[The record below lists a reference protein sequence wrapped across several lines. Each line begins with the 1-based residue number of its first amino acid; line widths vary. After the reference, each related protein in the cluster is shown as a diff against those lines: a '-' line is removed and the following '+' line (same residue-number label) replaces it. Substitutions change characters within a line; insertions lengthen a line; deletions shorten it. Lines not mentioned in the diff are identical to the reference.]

1 MGTIDFAPLWIT
13 LKTGIVA
20 SVFSFFIGIAFAEL
34 VINTKG
40 RVRAFWDGLLTLP
53 MVLPPTVAGYILL
66 RIFSTRR
73 PFGSFLSNSMGIQV
87 VHTWLGCVVAATII
101 ALPLMYRN
109 ARAAF
114 EQIDEN
120 VIYAART
127 LGISEWKVFWK
138 IRLPMAKPGII
149 SGVTL
154 AFARAIGEYGAT
166 SMLAGNIAGKTS
178 TISQQIAMVIQSGD
192 YATAGFWCIV
202 IIAISFACL
211 VSINMICGKSKGI
224 KRKRK
229 NNVAHSKNKKQ
240 LDNFMLSVD
249 MELTDEIVSVI
260 GMSGSG
266 KSMTLKCIAGIETPD
281 TGFISL
287 NDRVLYD
294 SKNRINLHPGKR
306 RVGYLFQD
314 YALFPTMTVM
324 ENICIAMGHRDEKK
338 VKVWLKR
345 YGLDGMA
352 DTYPDHL
359 SGGQRQRVAMLR
371 MLAAKPECILLD
383 EPFSALDEHVKRSME
398 SELMEMLS
406 DFHNPVIFV
415 SHNRDEVYR
424 LAERIGSIESG
435 MLSAVRDKK
444 DFFMRPMSVEQ
455 ALLVGCNNISQVKW
469 QDKHHVLAVEWDSV
483 FEVTDEQI
491 EQLAMDTDNISHI
504 GVFPQD
510 IIISASKAKSVL
522 AYNNK
527 NIIRIKD
534 YKIVEELK
542 TWEVSCELNN
552 DSTIYA
558 NLPKHTEANMLSKNI
573 NDELYIKKFYLL
585 G

>member
-1 MGTIDFAPLWIT
+1 MEDFLEDTSA
-13 LKTGIVA
+13 
-20 SVFSFFIGIAFAEL
+20 
-34 VINTKG
+34 
-40 RVRAFWDGLLTLP
+40 
-53 MVLPPTVAGYILL
+53 
-66 RIFSTRR
+66 
-73 PFGSFLSNSMGIQV
+73 
-87 VHTWLGCVVAATII
+87 
-101 ALPLMYRN
+101 
-109 ARAAF
+109 
-114 EQIDEN
+114 
-120 VIYAART
+120 
-127 LGISEWKVFWK
+127 
-138 IRLPMAKPGII
+138 MAKPGII

-178 TISQQIAMVIQSGD
+178 TISQQIAMVVQSGD

-249 MELTDEIVSVI
+249 MELTNEVVSVI

-281 TGFISL
+281 SGFISL
-287 NDRVLYD
+287 NGRVLYD
-294 SKNRINLHPGKR
+294 SKKRINLHPGKR

-324 ENICIAMGHRDEKK
+324 ENICIAMGQRNEEK
-338 VKVWLKR
+338 VKGWLKR
-345 YGLDGMA
+345 YGLEGMA
-352 DTYPDHL
+352 YTYPNHL

-383 EPFSALDEHVKRSME
+383 EPFSALDEHVKRTME
-398 SELMEMLS
+398 SELMEMLT
-406 DFHNPVIFV
+406 DFQNPVVFV

-424 LAERIGSIESG
+424 LAERIGSMESG
-435 MLSAVRDKK
+435 VLSTVRDKK

-455 ALLVGCNNISQVKW
+455 ALLVGCNNISEVKW

-491 EQLAMDTDNISHI
+491 EQTAMDMDDISHI

-510 IIISASKAKSVL
+510 IIISVGKEKTALV
-522 AYNNK
+522 YNDK

-534 YKIVEELK
+534 YKMIEELK
-542 TWEVSCELNN
+542 SWEVLCKLNN
-552 DSTIYA
+552 DSIIYVS
-558 NLPKHTEANMLSKNI
+558 LPKHVEANMLSKNI
-573 NDELYIKKFYLL
+573 NDELYIKNFYLL

>member
-1 MGTIDFAPLWIT
+1 M
-13 LKTGIVA
+13 
-20 SVFSFFIGIAFAEL
+20 
-34 VINTKG
+34 
-40 RVRAFWDGLLTLP
+40 
-53 MVLPPTVAGYILL
+53 
-66 RIFSTRR
+66 
-73 PFGSFLSNSMGIQV
+73 
-87 VHTWLGCVVAATII
+87 
-101 ALPLMYRN
+101 
-109 ARAAF
+109 
-114 EQIDEN
+114 
-120 VIYAART
+120 
-127 LGISEWKVFWK
+127 
-138 IRLPMAKPGII
+138 
-149 SGVTL
+149 
-154 AFARAIGEYGAT
+154 
-166 SMLAGNIAGKTS
+166 
-178 TISQQIAMVIQSGD
+178 
-192 YATAGFWCIV
+192 
-202 IIAISFACL
+202 
-211 VSINMICGKSKGI
+211 
-224 KRKRK
+224 
-229 NNVAHSKNKKQ
+229 
-240 LDNFMLSVD
+240 
-249 MELTDEIVSVI
+249 
-260 GMSGSG
+260 
-266 KSMTLKCIAGIETPD
+266 
-281 TGFISL
+281 
-287 NDRVLYD
+287 
-294 SKNRINLHPGKR
+294 
-306 RVGYLFQD
+306 
-314 YALFPTMTVM
+314 
-324 ENICIAMGHRDEKK
+324 
-338 VKVWLKR
+338 KVWLKR

-522 AYNNK
+522 ACNNK

>member
-1 MGTIDFAPLWIT
+1 MSL
-13 LKTGIVA
+13 IV
-20 SVFSFFIGIAFAEL
+20 
-34 VINTKG
+34 
-40 RVRAFWDGLLTLP
+40 
-53 MVLPPTVAGYILL
+53 
-66 RIFSTRR
+66 
-73 PFGSFLSNSMGIQV
+73 
-87 VHTWLGCVVAATII
+87 
-101 ALPLMYRN
+101 
-109 ARAAF
+109 
-114 EQIDEN
+114 
-120 VIYAART
+120 
-127 LGISEWKVFWK
+127 K
-138 IRLPMAKPGII
+138 I
-149 SGVTL
+149 
-154 AFARAIGEYGAT
+154 
-166 SMLAGNIAGKTS
+166 
-178 TISQQIAMVIQSGD
+178 
-192 YATAGFWCIV
+192 
-202 IIAISFACL
+202 
-211 VSINMICGKSKGI
+211 
-224 KRKRK
+224 
-229 NNVAHSKNKKQ
+229 KKQ

-281 TGFISL
+281 SGFISL

-522 AYNNK
+522 VYNNK

-558 NLPKHTEANMLSKNI
+558 NFPKHTEANMLSKNI

>member
-1 MGTIDFAPLWIT
+1 MSL
-13 LKTGIVA
+13 IV
-20 SVFSFFIGIAFAEL
+20 
-34 VINTKG
+34 
-40 RVRAFWDGLLTLP
+40 
-53 MVLPPTVAGYILL
+53 
-66 RIFSTRR
+66 
-73 PFGSFLSNSMGIQV
+73 
-87 VHTWLGCVVAATII
+87 
-101 ALPLMYRN
+101 
-109 ARAAF
+109 
-114 EQIDEN
+114 
-120 VIYAART
+120 
-127 LGISEWKVFWK
+127 K
-138 IRLPMAKPGII
+138 I
-149 SGVTL
+149 
-154 AFARAIGEYGAT
+154 
-166 SMLAGNIAGKTS
+166 
-178 TISQQIAMVIQSGD
+178 
-192 YATAGFWCIV
+192 
-202 IIAISFACL
+202 
-211 VSINMICGKSKGI
+211 
-224 KRKRK
+224 
-229 NNVAHSKNKKQ
+229 KKQ

-281 TGFISL
+281 CGFISL
-287 NDRVLYD
+287 NGRVLYD

-324 ENICIAMGHRDEKK
+324 ENICIAMGHRDEEK
-338 VKVWLKR
+338 VKGMLKR

-398 SELMEMLS
+398 SELMEMLT

-424 LAERIGSIESG
+424 LAERIGSMESG
-435 MLSAVRDKK
+435 VLSTVRDKK
-444 DFFMRPMSVEQ
+444 DFFMRPQSVEQ
-455 ALLVGCNNISQVKW
+455 ALLVGCNNIS
-469 QDKHHVLAVEWDSV
+469 DKNHVLAVEWDSV
-483 FEVTDEQI
+483 FEVTDEQL
-491 EQLAMDTDNISHI
+491 EQTSVGIDDISHI

-510 IIISASKAKSVL
+510 IIISAGKAKTPL

-534 YKIVEELK
+534 YKMVEELK
-542 TWEVSCELNN
+542 SWEVSCKLNN
-552 DSTIYA
+552 DSIIYA
-558 NLPKHTEANMLSKNI
+558 SLPKHTQANMLSKNI
-573 NDELYIKKFYLL
+573 NDELYIKNFYLL